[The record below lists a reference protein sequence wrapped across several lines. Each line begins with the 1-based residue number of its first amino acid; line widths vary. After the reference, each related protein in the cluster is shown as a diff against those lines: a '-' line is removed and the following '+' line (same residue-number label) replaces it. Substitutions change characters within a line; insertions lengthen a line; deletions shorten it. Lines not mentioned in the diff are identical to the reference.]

1 MQQKLSF
8 KTIGHNNGNWHRLF
22 YFLTRKIIRFR
33 WQAVLLI
40 VLLTAFFAYQMQ
52 GLFFDN
58 SNDIWFVKGDRT
70 LEIMDKFKATF
81 GNDEFVFILFDTKDF
96 FQPDT
101 IRRIG
106 RLADD
111 LETHVP
117 YVKDMTWLGNVE
129 HIEGVKGGV
138 EINDLIEN
146 IPDTAEE
153 MAKTKEKALN
163 EKTWLNNLI
172 SPDGLVAGL
181 ILEMDSYPEDRLDPR
196 NEVALAVKNILAK
209 SEHRALKAYVVGE
222 PILHHDYNELANSE
236 AGFFFGICL
245 LIQMGILFWVARGVR
260 GIVVP
265 LVIVVLS
272 VLWTMGMIGVMG
284 LTLNLFIILVP
295 TLLICVGIGD
305 SMHFISEFQD
315 QCIHGLKRR
324 QAVIEA
330 VARVGLPCLITSLT
344 TAIGFL
350 SFLSTRIKPFREMGI
365 YAAIGVM
372 AAFVLTLILVPVF
385 YSFGKDQVRSRKIS
399 DSHRVHHDFWDR
411 ILEKICRI
419 VIGYPKTVL
428 LMFICLSIVS
438 VIGYQSVEVET
449 NTAKMLSRK
458 LPIRQAYDYV
468 DDRMGGSM
476 SLEVMLNTGKKDG
489 VKDPVFLK
497 QMDTFQQFMEDH
509 PLTTKTSSVLD
520 ILKKMRR
527 ALHENKSE
535 YYGIP
540 ETKDGTSQYLFLYE
554 TSGGENLDKLVS
566 FDYDIARLTARTKTL
581 DTKDVRRFITDV
593 KDFAQKNFGPAVKV
607 EVTGYAG
614 WFKKLNDLVGEGQ
627 KQSFITALIVITLV
641 LIVVMGS
648 LRLGLIS
655 MVPNVFPVLITLG
668 LMGFAGI
675 YMDTPLMSFSA
686 VIIGV
691 AVDDTIHFMMRFR
704 REFERLGNY
713 ADSLRT
719 TLSTAGRPVTFTT
732 ITLVLGFSVLAFSN
746 VSGIAKYGLL
756 SSFAFLWALLADFFF
771 MPAFLLLLKPLGPER
786 RVKA

>member
-1 MQQKLSF
+1 M
-8 KTIGHNNGNWHRLF
+8 
-22 YFLTRKIIRFR
+22 
-33 WQAVLLI
+33 
-40 VLLTAFFAYQMQ
+40 
-52 GLFFDN
+52 
-58 SNDIWFVKGDRT
+58 
-70 LEIMDKFKATF
+70 
-81 GNDEFVFILFDTKDF
+81 
-96 FQPDT
+96 
-101 IRRIG
+101 
-106 RLADD
+106 
-111 LETHVP
+111 
-117 YVKDMTWLGNVE
+117 
-129 HIEGVKGGV
+129 
-138 EINDLIEN
+138 
-146 IPDTAEE
+146 
-153 MAKTKEKALN
+153 
-163 EKTWLNNLI
+163 
-172 SPDGLVAGL
+172 
-181 ILEMDSYPEDRLDPR
+181 
-196 NEVALAVKNILAK
+196 
-209 SEHRALKAYVVGE
+209 
-222 PILHHDYNELANSE
+222 
-236 AGFFFGICL
+236 
-245 LIQMGILFWVARGVR
+245 ARGVR
-260 GIVVP
+260 GIVAP

-305 SMHFISEFQD
+305 SVHFISEFHD

-330 VARVGLPCLITSLT
+330 MARVGLPCLITSLT

-350 SFLSTRIKPFREMGI
+350 SFLAARIKPFREMGV
-365 YAAIGVM
+365 YAAIGVI
-372 AAFVLTLILVPVF
+372 AAFVLTLVLVPVF

-399 DSHRVHHDFWDR
+399 DSHRLHHDFWDR

-476 SLEVMLNTGKKDG
+476 SLEVMLNTGEKDG
-489 VKDPVFLK
+489 VKDPAFLK

-535 YYGIP
+535 YYAIP

-581 DTKDVRRFITDV
+581 YTKDVRNFITDV

-614 WFKKLNDLVGEGQ
+614 WFKRLNDLVGEGQ
-627 KQSFITALIVITLV
+627 RQSFITALIVITLV

-648 LRLGLIS
+648 FRLGLIS

-713 ADSLRT
+713 ADSLRA
-719 TLSTAGRPVTFTT
+719 TLSTVGRPITFTT
-732 ITLVLGFSVLAFSN
+732 VTLVLGFSVLAFSN
-746 VSGIAKYGLL
+746 VSGIAKFGLL

-771 MPAFLLLLKPLGPER
+771 APALMLLFKPLGPE
-786 RVKA
+786 KQSNG

>member
-1 MQQKLSF
+1 
-8 KTIGHNNGNWHRLF
+8 
-22 YFLTRKIIRFR
+22 
-33 WQAVLLI
+33 
-40 VLLTAFFAYQMQ
+40 
-52 GLFFDN
+52 
-58 SNDIWFVKGDRT
+58 
-70 LEIMDKFKATF
+70 
-81 GNDEFVFILFDTKDF
+81 
-96 FQPDT
+96 
-101 IRRIG
+101 
-106 RLADD
+106 
-111 LETHVP
+111 
-117 YVKDMTWLGNVE
+117 
-129 HIEGVKGGV
+129 
-138 EINDLIEN
+138 
-146 IPDTAEE
+146 
-153 MAKTKEKALN
+153 
-163 EKTWLNNLI
+163 
-172 SPDGLVAGL
+172 
-181 ILEMDSYPEDRLDPR
+181 
-196 NEVALAVKNILAK
+196 
-209 SEHRALKAYVVGE
+209 
-222 PILHHDYNELANSE
+222 
-236 AGFFFGICL
+236 
-245 LIQMGILFWVARGVR
+245 
-260 GIVVP
+260 
-265 LVIVVLS
+265 
-272 VLWTMGMIGVMG
+272 MGMIGVMG

-305 SMHFISEFQD
+305 SMHFISEFHD

-350 SFLSTRIKPFREMGI
+350 SFLSARIKPFREMGV

-372 AAFVLTLILVPVF
+372 AAFVLTLVLVPVF
-385 YSFGKDQVRSRKIS
+385 YSFGKDQVRLKKVS
-399 DSHRVHHDFWDR
+399 DSHRVHRDFLDLV
-411 ILEKICRI
+411 LEKICRI

-489 VKDPVFLK
+489 VKDPAFLK

-520 ILKKMRR
+520 VLKKMRR
-527 ALHENKSE
+527 ALHENKNE
-535 YYGIP
+535 YYAIP
-540 ETKDGTSQYLFLYE
+540 ETKDGASQYLFLYE

-593 KDFAQKNFGPAVKV
+593 KNFAQKNFGPTVKV
-607 EVTGYAG
+607 EITGYAG
-614 WFKKLNDLVGEGQ
+614 WLKKLNDLVGEGQ
-627 KQSFITALIVITLV
+627 KQSFITALIVITFV

-668 LMGFAGI
+668 LMGFTGI

-713 ADSLRT
+713 TDSLRA
-719 TLSTAGRPVTFTT
+719 TLSTAGRPITFTT

-746 VSGIAKYGLL
+746 VSGIVKFGLL

-771 MPAFLLLLKPLGPER
+771 MPAFLLLLKPLGPGR
-786 RVKA
+786 LGTKS

>member
-1 MQQKLSF
+1 MQQRLSF
-8 KTIGHNNGNWHRLF
+8 KTVGHNNGSWYRFF
-22 YFLTRKIIRFR
+22 YFLACKIIRFR

-40 VLLTAFFAYQMQ
+40 VPLAAFFAYQMQ
-52 GLFFDN
+52 GLVFDN
-58 SNDIWFVKGDRT
+58 SNEIWFVKGDRT

-81 GNDEFVFILFDTKDF
+81 GNDEFVFILFDTEDF

-111 LETHVP
+111 LEAHVP

-129 HIEGVKGGV
+129 HIEGIKGGV
-138 EINDLIEN
+138 EIHELIKN
-146 IPDTAEE
+146 VPDTAEE
-153 MAKTKEKALN
+153 MAKIKEKALN

-172 SPDGLVAGL
+172 SPDGKVAGL

-209 SEHRALKAYVVGE
+209 SEYQSLKAYIVGE
-222 PILHHDYNELANSE
+222 PILHHDYNDLANSE
-236 AGFFFGICL
+236 ASLFFGICL

-265 LVIVVLS
+265 LAIVVLS

-284 LTLNLFIILVP
+284 LTLNLFVILVP

-305 SMHFISEFQD
+305 SMHFISEFYD
-315 QCIHGLKRR
+315 QCHHGFKRR

-330 VARVGLPCLITSLT
+330 VARVGLPCFITSIT

-350 SFLSTRIKPFREMGI
+350 SFLSAGIKPFREMGI

-372 AAFVLTLILVPVF
+372 AAFVLTLVLVPVF

-399 DSHRVHHDFWDR
+399 DSHRLHHDFWDR

-476 SLEVMLNTGKKDG
+476 SLEVMLNTGEKDG
-489 VKDPVFLK
+489 VKDPAFLK

-535 YYGIP
+535 YYAIP

-581 DTKDVRRFITDV
+581 DTKDVRNFITDV

-614 WFKKLNDLVGEGQ
+614 WFKRLNDLVGEGQ
-627 KQSFITALIVITLV
+627 RQSFITALIVITLV

-648 LRLGLIS
+648 FRLGLIS

-713 ADSLRT
+713 ADSLRA
-719 TLSTAGRPVTFTT
+719 TLSTVGRPITFTT
-732 ITLVLGFSVLAFSN
+732 VTLVLGFSVLAFSN
-746 VSGIAKYGLL
+746 VSGIAKFGLL

-771 MPAFLLLLKPLGPER
+771 APALMLLLKPLGPE
-786 RVKA
+786 KQSNG

>member
-1 MQQKLSF
+1 MQQRLSF
-8 KTIGHNNGNWHRLF
+8 KTVGHNNGSWYRFF
-22 YFLTRKIIRFR
+22 YFLACKIIRFR

-40 VLLTAFFAYQMQ
+40 VPLTAFFAYQMQ
-52 GLFFDN
+52 GLVFDN
-58 SNDIWFVKGDRT
+58 SNEIWFVKGDRT

-81 GNDEFVFILFDTKDF
+81 GNDEFVFILFDTEDF

-111 LETHVP
+111 LEAHVP

-129 HIEGVKGGV
+129 HIEGIKGGV
-138 EINDLIEN
+138 EIHELIKN
-146 IPDTAEE
+146 VPDTAEE
-153 MAKTKEKALN
+153 MAKIKEKG
-163 EKTWLNNLI
+163 
-172 SPDGLVAGL
+172 PD
-181 ILEMDSYPEDRLDPR
+181 
-196 NEVALAVKNILAK
+196 
-209 SEHRALKAYVVGE
+209 KAYIVGE
-222 PILHHDYNELANSE
+222 PILHHDYNDLASSE
-236 AGFFFGICL
+236 ASLFFGICL

-260 GIVVP
+260 GIVAP

-305 SMHFISEFQD
+305 SVHFISEFHD

-350 SFLSTRIKPFREMGI
+350 SFLAARIKPFREMGV
-365 YAAIGVM
+365 YAAIGVI
-372 AAFVLTLILVPVF
+372 AAFVLTLVLVPVF

-399 DSHRVHHDFWDR
+399 DSHRLHHDFWDR

-476 SLEVMLNTGKKDG
+476 SLEVMLNTGEKDG
-489 VKDPVFLK
+489 VKDPAFLK

-535 YYGIP
+535 YYAIP

-581 DTKDVRRFITDV
+581 YTKDVRNFITDV

-614 WFKKLNDLVGEGQ
+614 WFKRLNDLVGEGQ
-627 KQSFITALIVITLV
+627 RQSFITALIVITLV

-648 LRLGLIS
+648 FRLGLIS

-713 ADSLRT
+713 ADSLRA
-719 TLSTAGRPVTFTT
+719 TLSTVGRPITFTT
-732 ITLVLGFSVLAFSN
+732 VTLVLGFSVLAFSN
-746 VSGIAKYGLL
+746 VSGIAKFGLL

-771 MPAFLLLLKPLGPER
+771 APALMLLFKPLGPE
-786 RVKA
+786 KQSNG

>member
-1 MQQKLSF
+1 MKMIEH
-8 KTIGHNNGNWHRLF
+8 TNGRWYRFF
-22 YFLTRKIIRFR
+22 YFLAREIIRFR
-33 WQAVLLI
+33 WQSAILI
-40 VLLTAFFAYQMQ
+40 ALLTAFFAYQMQ
-52 GLFFDN
+52 GLVFDN

-70 LEIMDKFKATF
+70 LEIMEKFKATF

-96 FQPDT
+96 FKPDT

-111 LETHVP
+111 LETRVP
-117 YVKDMTWLGNVE
+117 YVKNMTWLGNVE

-138 EINDLIEN
+138 EIHDLIEN
-146 IPDTAEE
+146 VPDTAKE
-153 MAKTKEKALN
+153 MAKIKEKALS

-172 SPDGLVAGL
+172 SPDGKVAGL
-181 ILEMDSYPEDRLDPR
+181 ILEMDSYPEDFLDPR
-196 NEVALAVKNILAK
+196 NQIALAVKKILAK
-209 SEHRALKAYVVGE
+209 PEHQPLKVYVIGE
-222 PILHHDYNELANSE
+222 PILHHDYNELANGE
-236 AGFFFGICL
+236 AGIFFGICL

-305 SMHFISEFQD
+305 SMHFISEFHD
-315 QCIHGLKRR
+315 QCIQGLKRR

-350 SFLSTRIKPFREMGI
+350 SFLSAGIKPFREMGI

-372 AAFVLTLILVPVF
+372 AAFVLTLVLVPIF
-385 YSFGKDQVRSRKIS
+385 YSFGKDQVRLKKVS
-399 DSHRVHHDFWDR
+399 DSHSVHRDFLDLV
-411 ILEKICRI
+411 LEKICRI

-489 VKDPVFLK
+489 VKDPAFLK

-520 ILKKMRR
+520 VLKKMRR

-535 YYGIP
+535 YYAIP
-540 ETKDGTSQYLFLYE
+540 KTKDVASQYLFLYE

-607 EVTGYAG
+607 EITGYAG

-627 KQSFITALIVITLV
+627 RQSFITALIVITLV
-641 LIVVMGS
+641 LTVVMGS

-713 ADSLRT
+713 TDSLRA
-719 TLSTAGRPVTFTT
+719 TLSTAGRPITFTT

-746 VSGIAKYGLL
+746 VSGIVKFGLL

-786 RVKA
+786 LGTKS

>member
-1 MQQKLSF
+1 MTK
-8 KTIGHNNGNWHRLF
+8 HNNGNWYRFF
-22 YFLTRKIIRFR
+22 YFLARRFIRFR
-33 WQAVLLI
+33 WLTLFLTL
-40 VLLTAFFAYQMQ
+40 LLTSFFIYQMQ
-52 GLFFDN
+52 GLVFDN

-70 LEIMDKFKATF
+70 LEMMDKFKATF
-81 GNDEFVFILFDTKDF
+81 GNDEFVFILFDTQDF
-96 FQPDT
+96 FKPDT
-101 IRRIG
+101 IRRIA

-138 EINDLIEN
+138 EIHELIEN
-146 IPDTAEE
+146 VPDTAGG
-153 MAKTKEKALN
+153 MAKIKEQALN

-172 SPDGLVAGL
+172 SPNGMVAGL
-181 ILEMDSYPEDRLDPR
+181 ILEMDNYPEDVFDPR
-196 NEVALAVKNILAK
+196 NEVALAVRNILVKPEHK
-209 SEHRALKAYVVGE
+209 SFKTYVVGQ
-222 PILHHDYNELANSE
+222 PIMHHDYNKLANRES
-236 AGFFFGICL
+236 GIFFGICL

-284 LTLNLFIILVP
+284 LTLNLFVILVP

-305 SMHFISEFQD
+305 AMHFISEFHD
-315 QCIHGLKRR
+315 QCNHGLKRR

-330 VARVGLPCLITSLT
+330 VAGVGLPCLITSLT

-350 SFLSTRIKPFREMGI
+350 SFLAARIKPFREMGV

-372 AAFVLTLILVPVF
+372 AAFVLTLVLVPVF
-385 YSFGKDQVRSRKIS
+385 YSFGKDQVRFKKAS
-399 DSHRVHHDFWDR
+399 DRHRNHKDLFDR
-411 ILEKICRI
+411 VLEKICRI

-428 LMFICLSIVS
+428 LVFICLSTVS

-449 NTAKMLSRK
+449 NTAKMLSKK
-458 LPIRQAYDYV
+458 LLIRQAYDYV

-489 VKDPVFLK
+489 VKDPVFLT
-497 QMDTFQQFMEDH
+497 QMDTFQQFVEDH

-520 ILKKMRR
+520 VLKKMRR
-527 ALHENKSE
+527 ALHENKKE
-535 YYGIP
+535 YYAIP
-540 ETKDGTSQYLFLYE
+540 ETKDGASQYLFLYE

-566 FDYDIARLTARTKTL
+566 FDYSIARLTARTKTL

-593 KDFAQKNFGPAVKV
+593 KDFAQKNFGPTVKM
-607 EVTGYAG
+607 EITGNAA
-614 WFKKLNDLVGEGQ
+614 WFKRLNDLVGDGQ
-627 KQSFITALIVITLV
+627 RQSFIIALIVITFV
-641 LIVVMGS
+641 MMVVMGS
-648 LRLGLIS
+648 FRLGLIS

-704 REFERLGNY
+704 REFKRLGNY
-713 ADSLRT
+713 TDSLLA
-719 TLSTAGRPVTFTT
+719 TLSTAGRPITFTT

-746 VSGIAKYGLL
+746 VSGIVKFGLL

-771 MPAFLLLLKPLGPER
+771 MPAFLLLLKPLGAEEQ
-786 RVKA
+786 VSMDN